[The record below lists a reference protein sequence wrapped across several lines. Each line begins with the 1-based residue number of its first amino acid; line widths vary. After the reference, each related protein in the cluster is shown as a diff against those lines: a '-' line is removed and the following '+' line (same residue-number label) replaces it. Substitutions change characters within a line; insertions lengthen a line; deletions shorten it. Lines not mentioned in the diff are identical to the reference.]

1 MRFHLARVV
10 LTEWTSTL
18 VE

>member
-1 MRFHLARVV
+1 MRFHLARVL